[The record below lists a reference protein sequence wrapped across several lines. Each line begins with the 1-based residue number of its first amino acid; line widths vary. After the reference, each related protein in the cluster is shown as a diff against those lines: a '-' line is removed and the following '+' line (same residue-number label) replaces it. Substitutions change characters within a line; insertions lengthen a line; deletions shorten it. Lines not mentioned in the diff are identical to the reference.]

1 MRIAISGL
9 GRMGANMARRL
20 RRGGIEVVGLNRTQS
35 VVDELAAEVGVI
47 AQLLLRRDVG
57 CATRT
62 IEQESG
68 MLVRVIGAHGAPY
81 VRCFFIN
88 EVHTI
93 ASEAKHESFLVKD

>member
-47 AQLLLRRDVG
+47 ATTIAPGVATSVVAGVDAA
-57 CATRT
+57 ATR
-62 IEQESG
+62 SG
-68 MLVRVIGAHGAPY
+68 KKCCYQH
-81 VRCFFIN
+81 
-88 EVHTI
+88 
-93 ASEAKHESFLVKD
+93 

>member
-47 AQLLLRRDVG
+47 ATTSAAEASISPYTSWNGSASLEPAGVLR
-57 CATRT
+57 
-62 IEQESG
+62 EE
-68 MLVRVIGAHGAPY
+68 
-81 VRCFFIN
+81 
-88 EVHTI
+88 
-93 ASEAKHESFLVKD
+93 